1 MSEKKSLDPPCQL
14 LFKTLLAPNGKQCWG
29 VTSCIDW
36 AYFKIFTFFIF
47 PFFFWMGIHGIR
59 IRKELLAVC
68 KFVHDIRPVDSEKYL
83 LLICSQIFI
92 WFLLFWKLFL
102 RKISYTIHYLQAFSW
117 KTYNTKAKNTHFV
130 WKCLYIYIIC
140 HVTDCNYI
148 LYLYPCFQEIQGWNY
163 FFHSSEWS
171 GMKHFIITISITIFF
186 CINSIKD

>member
-83 LLICSQIFI
+83 LLICSRIFI

-130 WKCLYIYIIC
+130 WKCLYIYNLSCDWLQLHFVFISMFPRNTRLKLLFSLVRMVRDETFYYHNFNNNIF
-140 HVTDCNYI
+140 
-148 LYLYPCFQEIQGWNY
+148 LY
-163 FFHSSEWS
+163 
-171 GMKHFIITISITIFF
+171 
-186 CINSIKD
+186 